1 MGARGSPLGPGPLS
15 VSERSE
21 NVIQSI
27 SDLWLLM
34 TVFFSEDVFADNL
47 FLAMIVLLTIFGSIY
62 IFMWFF
68 DKETWGIV

>member
-1 MGARGSPLGPGPLS
+1 M
-15 VSERSE
+15 
-21 NVIQSI
+21 IQSI
-27 SDLWLLM
+27 SDLWSLM
-34 TVFFSEDVFADNL
+34 TVFFSEEVFADNL